1 MSDQNLVFRND
12 ELINETNKTF
22 IENIPLFED
31 VLKQFA
37 DLGIGEITNKEDLIA
52 AIGQPEAFLL
62 TKVTEYI
69 ATSEQPTFGGF
80 KIQPEK
86 LLEML
91 NLKERG
97 EFIAA
102 CKEAKYY
109 VGYLVNI
116 GEVKKGRVV
125 SDPKLVELF
134 IKNNTIL
141 AITDKEKTVFAAMN
155 RVKEGLQMLF
165 DVQVIPYNNWAM
177 NLNAFLEKPDNR
189 DTFKLNIHS
198 YKIFAK

>member
-1 MSDQNLVFRND
+1 M
-12 ELINETNKTF
+12 INETNKTF
-22 IENIPLFED
+22 IQNIPNFEN

-91 NLKERG
+91 SLKERG

-102 CKEAKYY
+102 CKDCKYY
-109 VGYLVNI
+109 IGYLVNI
-116 GEVKKGRVV
+116 GELKKGRVV
-125 SDPKLVELF
+125 SDPKLVEAF
-134 IKNNTIL
+134 IKKNTVL
-141 AITDKEKTVFAAMN
+141 AITDKEKAVFAAMN
-155 RVKEGLQMLF
+155 RIKEGMQILLNAQA
-165 DVQVIPYNNWAM
+165 IPYNNWAM